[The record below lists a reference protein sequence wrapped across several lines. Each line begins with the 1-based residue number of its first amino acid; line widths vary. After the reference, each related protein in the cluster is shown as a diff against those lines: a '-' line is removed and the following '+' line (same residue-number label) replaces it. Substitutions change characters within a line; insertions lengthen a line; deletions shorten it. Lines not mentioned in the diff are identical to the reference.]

1 MIIDI
6 IGYFFAFVFLSKMLA
21 KTAVAYL
28 TLLSSHINI
37 MGKCFFTSFFACITI
52 NIYICTKFIEKGWR
66 FISL

>member
-28 TLLSSHINI
+28 TLFIISYKYHGE
-37 MGKCFFTSFFACITI
+37 MFFYEFFCVYY
-52 NIYICTKFIEKGWR
+52 NKY
-66 FISL
+66 LYLH